1 MVEANYSYGFGPP
14 PPGKEIWW
22 FAPFTQ
28 ILNSAMFFNLK
39 KAIKSAIQ
47 RTGFEIRRLPRTPRG
62 QSPYELVTPLADYA
76 PWKADEE
83 FLRAY
88 QAVRYHTL
96 VDIYR
101 CWELWMLVEQAAKV
115 PGAIL
120 EVGVWRGG
128 TGVLI
133 AYRASQIGIT
143 DPVYLCDTF
152 SGVVKAGDED
162 SYYRGGEH
170 ADTSVAIVE
179 ALAESLGVTNIR
191 ILQGIFPEETCSL
204 VEAASLRF
212 CHIDVDT
219 HNSARD
225 ILLWVWPRLSHH
237 GLVVYDD
244 FGFRACPGIT
254 RHVETQI
261 PLGDRLVFHNLNGH
275 AIVVKMQSDRSH
287 QVRMIQNNK
296 RPAVSGV

>member
-1 MVEANYSYGFGPP
+1 
-14 PPGKEIWW
+14 
-22 FAPFTQ
+22 
-28 ILNSAMFFNLK
+28 MFFNLR

-47 RTGFEIRRLPRTPRG
+47 RTGFEIRRLPRKPRG
-62 QSPYELVTPLADYA
+62 QAPYELVTPLADYA

-83 FLRAY
+83 FLRVY
-88 QAVRYHTL
+88 QAVRHHTL

-152 SGVVKAGDED
+152 AGVVKAGDKD
-162 SYYRGGEH
+162 SHYRGGEH
-170 ADTSVAIVE
+170 ADTSVEMVE
-179 ALAESLGVTNIR
+179 ALAQCLGVTNIR
-191 ILQGIFPEETCSL
+191 ILKGIFPEETCSL
-204 VEAASLRF
+204 IDAPALRF

-219 HNSARD
+219 HDSAQD
-225 ILLWVWPRLSHH
+225 ILRWVWPRLSHH
-237 GLVVYDD
+237 GLLVYDD
-244 FGFRACPGIT
+244 FGFRACAGIT

-261 PLGDRLVFHNLNGH
+261 PLPDRLVFHNLNGH
-275 AIVVKMQSDRSH
+275 GIVIKTQPELSR
-287 QVRMIQNNK
+287 QVGKVENKK
-296 RPAVSGV
+296 RPVLLGV